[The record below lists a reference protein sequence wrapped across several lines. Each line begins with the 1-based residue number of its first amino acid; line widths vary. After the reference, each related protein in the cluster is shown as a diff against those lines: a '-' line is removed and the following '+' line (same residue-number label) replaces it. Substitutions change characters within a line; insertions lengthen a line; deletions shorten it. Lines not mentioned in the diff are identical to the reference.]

1 MKNKVVHIKYSPDK
15 VEKVVSGRIKTVN
28 GDQLAELQL
37 EYERQLLGIYESA
50 DKSLDNEQSSEKKD

>member
-1 MKNKVVHIKYSPDK
+1 MKNKVVRIKYSPERK
-15 VEKVVSGRIKTVN
+15 EQVVSGRIRTIH

-50 DKSLDNEQSSEKKD
+50 DNEQSSEKKSD